1 MLTYS
6 NPLDWL
12 LLAGGL
18 LLASAV
24 QAQTP
29 ARKVPTAVEVKRAV
43 EHLGSLR
50 RGDGWAEDV
59 ARKVV
64 AYLKAHRP
72 DEDEASEIGL
82 TLDTASD
89 DQAQLSVYS
98 FAHESGGTRGTVHN
112 VVVQWQNAAGQLF
125 AYHLPVE
132 CGFSEVYPLKAPGR
146 NMYLL
151 LGREKAYTFC
161 IAFTAYVVE
170 LKGDYLILDNKV
182 FSINGHGDKNELS
195 DCNVAMTFDPAR
207 QVLSVDI
214 DEGLPQSEEE
224 DGFSTGSFKPFNLL
238 FRQGRFVPLP

>member
-1 MLTYS
+1 MI
-6 NPLDWL
+6 PLLPACLAAAL
-12 LLAGGL
+12 LLAHGTTQAQQTTRKTPTASEVKKAVQH
-18 LLASAV
+18 LAS
-24 QAQTP
+24 
-29 ARKVPTAVEVKRAV
+29 
-43 EHLGSLR
+43 LR
-50 RGDGWAEDV
+50 GEGDDGRAEDV

-72 DEDEASEIGL
+72 DEDEASELGL